1 MIIAITLVGY
11 ALLVATAGAW
21 LLREADWPARA
32 PRLAI
37 ALWQGLAASAL
48 LSTALGAAAL
58 SVGQHTVSTDLAA
71 VFNMCAPSLRADYAT
86 PGGTTTTVIALGVL
100 ALIAART
107 IWSITTSLRQT
118 VRQRRRQLQ
127 IADLIGRRDP
137 RLNVLVI
144 EHPKPAA
151 FCLAGRDKQVVVTDT
166 ALNRLS
172 PEEVDAVLAHER
184 AHLRGRHHL
193 LLALSRGLAR
203 AFPFIPVFTWGDQQ
217 VRRLVELAADDSAC
231 RNHQRTVV
239 ASAIR
244 GLAET
249 TTPSTDP
256 DSRCEATQLRLRR
269 LTDRWTPLHLLTH
282 DALYALVAA
291 ELLGPALL
299 AALPALILT
308 GPSYC

>member
-1 MIIAITLVGY
+1 VRPI
-11 ALLVATAGAW
+11 
-21 LLREADWPARA
+21 
-32 PRLAI
+32 
-37 ALWQGLAASAL
+37 GLPE
-48 LSTALGAAAL
+48 LSTAFGAAAL
-58 SVGQHTVSTDLAA
+58 SVRQRIISNDLSAL
-71 VFNMCAPSLRADYAT
+71 FNVCATNLRADYAT
-86 PGGTTTTVIALGVL
+86 PGGTTTTVIAAGVL

-107 IWSITTSLRQT
+107 IWGITTALRQT
-118 VRQRRRQLQ
+118 VRQRRRQQQ

-137 RLNVLVI
+137 QLDVLVI
-144 EHPKPAA
+144 EHPTPAA
-151 FCLAGRDKQVVVTDT
+151 FCLAGRGKQVVVTDT

-184 AHLRGRHHL
+184 AHLHGRHHL

-203 AFPFIPVFTWGDQQ
+203 AFPVIPVFAWGDQQ

-249 TTPSTDP
+249 TTPTTAP
-256 DSRCEATQLRLRR
+256 ASRSDATQLRLRR
-269 LTDRWTPLHLLTH
+269 LTDRWTPLHLITH
-282 DALYALVAA
+282 SALYALVAA

-308 GPSYC
+308 TPTYC